1 MKEQKD
7 KPTATSASTSGN
19 TVLIVNPSSSGGS
32 TGENWE
38 DIYTNIKGIFGENPE
53 VAFSKNPGSGTTL
66 AREYLKK
73 GFKSIVAI
81 GGDGTI
87 NEIANGFF
95 FYNEKDTE
103 KTVVGEI
110 HRSPTTATTT
120 APTNNDH
127 KSDDIASNNI
137 ANTIPDWPTLR
148 QINPDA
154 TFGIISSG
162 TRNVL
167 AKSLNLPAGLE
178 KGCQNFVDGKLQKI
192 DVIGAIVTDPEDHL
206 KKVPMRIF
214 LNAAEIGVA
223 AEIIDRSKKIR
234 DKVKSRFISTVSSM
248 VATMPTY
255 QSNLCEI
262 SVYNGQD
269 TNDNNNILTK
279 MTMCIIANGKYL
291 GGGLTAAPQASVSD
305 GLLDIVILKDSGSV
319 KMLKELA
326 SMKKMKKNG
335 GYTADDK
342 DILYMKAKGVSIKSK
357 EENKRDVTVTVDGEP
372 IGILP
377 ASFRIYKNALTV
389 KM

>member
-1 MKEQKD
+1 MKEQKE
-7 KPTATSASTSGN
+7 KPTATSAITSGN
-19 TVLIVNPSSSGGS
+19 TVLIVNPSSSGGA
-32 TGENWE
+32 TGENWD

-53 VAFSKNPGSGTTL
+53 VAFSKKPGSGTTL
-66 AREYLKK
+66 TREYLKK
-73 GFKSIVAI
+73 GFKNIVTI

-87 NEIANGFF
+87 NETANGFF
-95 FYNEKDTE
+95 FYDEEDKE
-103 KTVVGEI
+103 KTVVDEI
-110 HRSPTTATTT
+110 HRSPTT

-127 KSDDIASNNI
+127 KSDDNATNNI
-137 ANTIPDWPTLR
+137 ANTISDWPTLR

-178 KGCQNFVDGKLQKI
+178 QGCQSFVDGKLQKI

-248 VATMPTY
+248 IATMPTY

-262 SVYNGQD
+262 SVNNGQD
-269 TNDNNNILTK
+269 TNHNNNNILTK

-305 GLLDIVILKDSGSV
+305 GLLDIVILKDSGSF

-326 SMKKMKKNG
+326 SMKKNVD
-335 GYTADDK
+335 YTGDEK
-342 DILYMKAKGVSIKSK
+342 DILYMKARGVSIKSK

-389 KM
+389 KL

>member
-1 MKEQKD
+1 MKEQKE

-19 TVLIVNPSSSGGS
+19 TVLIVNPSSSGGA
-32 TGENWE
+32 TGENWD

-53 VAFSKNPGSGTTL
+53 VAFSKSPGSATTL

-73 GFKSIVAI
+73 GFKNIVAI

-87 NEIANGFF
+87 NEVANGFF
-95 FYNEKDTE
+95 YFDEEDKE
-103 KTVVGEI
+103 QTVVGGI
-110 HRSPTTATTT
+110 HRSPTTATTVL
-120 APTNNDH
+120 TNNDH
-127 KSDDIASNNI
+127 KSDDNASNNI

-178 KGCQNFVDGKLQKI
+178 QGCQNFVDGKLQKI
-192 DVIGAIVTDPEDHL
+192 DVIGAIVTDPNDHL

-305 GLLDIVILKDSGSV
+305 GLIDIVILKDSGSV

-335 GYTADDK
+335 GYTGDDK

>member
-1 MKEQKD
+1 M
-7 KPTATSASTSGN
+7 
-19 TVLIVNPSSSGGS
+19 
-32 TGENWE
+32 
-38 DIYTNIKGIFGENPE
+38 
-53 VAFSKNPGSGTTL
+53 
-66 AREYLKK
+66 
-73 GFKSIVAI
+73 
-81 GGDGTI
+81 
-87 NEIANGFF
+87 
-95 FYNEKDTE
+95 
-103 KTVVGEI
+103 
-110 HRSPTTATTT
+110 
-120 APTNNDH
+120 
-127 KSDDIASNNI
+127 
-137 ANTIPDWPTLR
+137 
-148 QINPDA
+148 
-154 TFGIISSG
+154 
-162 TRNVL
+162 
-167 AKSLNLPAGLE
+167 NLPAGLE
-178 KGCQNFVDGKLQKI
+178 QGCQGFVDGKLQKI
-192 DVIGAIVTDPEDHL
+192 DVIGAIVTDPNDHL

-291 GGGLTAAPQASVSD
+291 GGGLTAAPQASLSD
-305 GLLDIVILKDSGSV
+305 GLIDIVILKDSGSV

-335 GYTADDK
+335 GYTGDDK

>member
-1 MKEQKD
+1 MKEQKE

-19 TVLIVNPSSSGGS
+19 TILIVNPSSSGGA
-32 TGENWE
+32 TGENWD

-53 VAFSKNPGSGTTL
+53 VAFSKKPGSGTTL

-73 GFKSIVAI
+73 GFKNIVAI

-87 NEIANGFF
+87 NEVANGFF
-95 FYNEKDTE
+95 YYDEDDKE
-103 KTVVGEI
+103 KTVVGGI
-110 HRSPTTATTT
+110 HRSPTTATTVT
-120 APTNNDH
+120 TNNDH
-127 KSDDIASNNI
+127 KSDDNASNNI
-137 ANTIPDWPTLR
+137 TNTIPDWPTLR

-167 AKSLNLPAGLE
+167 ARSLNLPAGLE
-178 KGCQNFVDGKLQKI
+178 QGCQSFVDGKLQKI
-192 DVIGAIVTDPEDHL
+192 DVIGAIVTDPNDHL

-335 GYTADDK
+335 GYTGDDK

>member
-1 MKEQKD
+1 MAFFSYDEED
-7 KPTATSASTSGN
+7 K
-19 TVLIVNPSSSGGS
+19 
-32 TGENWE
+32 
-38 DIYTNIKGIFGENPE
+38 
-53 VAFSKNPGSGTTL
+53 
-66 AREYLKK
+66 
-73 GFKSIVAI
+73 
-81 GGDGTI
+81 
-87 NEIANGFF
+87 
-95 FYNEKDTE
+95 E
-103 KTVVGEI
+103 KTVFDEI
-110 HRSPTTATTT
+110 HRSPTTATTV
-120 APTNNDH
+120 PTNNDH
-127 KSDDIASNNI
+127 KNDDNTSNNI
-137 ANTIPDWPTLR
+137 TNTIPDWPTLR

-178 KGCQNFVDGKLQKI
+178 QDCQSFVDGKLQKI
-192 DVIGAIVTDPEDHL
+192 DVIGAIVTDPDDHL
-206 KKVPMRIF
+206 EKVPMRIF
-214 LNAAEIGVA
+214 LNAAETGVA
-223 AEIIDRSKKIR
+223 GEIIDRSKKIR
-234 DKVKSRFISTVSSM
+234 NKVKSRFISTVSSM

-269 TNDNNNILTK
+269 TNENNNILTK
-279 MTMCIIANGKYL
+279 MTMCIIANGRYL
-291 GGGLTAAPQASVSD
+291 GGGLMAAPEASVSD

-326 SMKKMKKNG
+326 SMKTMKKNG
-335 GYTADDK
+335 GYTGDDK

>member
-1 MKEQKD
+1 MKEQKE
-7 KPTATSASTSGN
+7 KPTATSARTSGN
-19 TVLIVNPSSSGGS
+19 TVLIVNPSSSGGA
-32 TGENWE
+32 TGDNWD
-38 DIYTNIKGIFGENPE
+38 DIYTTIKGIFGENPE
-53 VAFSKNPGSGTTL
+53 VAFSKKAGSGTTL

-73 GFKSIVAI
+73 GFKNIVAI

-87 NEIANGFF
+87 NEVSNGFF
-95 FYNEKDTE
+95 YYDEEDKEK
-103 KTVVGEI
+103 KGVGGI
-110 HRSPTTATTT
+110 HRSPTTATTV
-120 APTNNDH
+120 PTNNDH
-127 KSDDIASNNI
+127 KSDDNDSNNI
-137 ANTIPDWPTLR
+137 TNTIPNWPTLR

-154 TFGIISSG
+154 IFGIISSG

-167 AKSLNLPAGLE
+167 VKSLNLPSGLE
-178 KGCQNFVDGKLQKI
+178 QSCQSFVDGKLQKI
-192 DVIGAIVTDPEDHL
+192 DVIAAIVTDPNDHL

-234 DKVKSRFISTVSSM
+234 DKVKSRFISTISSM

-269 TNDNNNILTK
+269 TNANNNILTN
-279 MTMCIIANGKYL
+279 MTMCIVANGKYL

-319 KMLKELA
+319 KMLKEFA
-326 SMKKMKKNG
+326 SMKKMKQNG
-335 GYTADDK
+335 GYTVDDK

-357 EENKRDVTVTVDGEP
+357 EEENKRDVTVTVDGEP